1 MKNRLTLL
9 FFIFCLTI
17 GLHSCSPKTGG
28 QLPAASAATLNQK
41 VTSHEGEPILLGQV
55 NRTGFQ
61 QAPFNGWFESTYADY
76 KPRESALEG
85 VAQALKDVRIT
96 VFMGTW
102 CSDSQMEVPQFYR
115 ILDYLKYPEKNLTVY
130 AVDNHPDRNKTT
142 PGGET
147 AANKIEFVPT
157 FIFFRDGKE
166 IGRITEYPQKSL
178 EADMASIVR

>member
-1 MKNRLTLL
+1 MKNRPTLS
-9 FFIFCLTI
+9 FFILCLAA
-17 GLHSCSPKTGG
+17 GLNSCSPKTGG
-28 QLPAASAATLNQK
+28 QVASTAAPLNQK

-55 NRTGFQ
+55 NRTGFMEV
-61 QAPFNGWFESTYADY
+61 PFKGWFESTYSEY

-85 VAQALKDVRIT
+85 VADALKNVKIT

-115 ILDYLKYPEKNLTVY
+115 ILDYLKFPEKNLTVY
-130 AVDNHPDRNKTT
+130 AVDNHPDRKKTT

-147 AANKIEFVPT
+147 STNKIEFVPT
-157 FIFFRDGKE
+157 FLFFRDGKE

-178 EADMASIVR
+178 EADMAAIVK